1 MRLLNKGEWQSR
13 EKAAIT
19 SGKRGLPLR
28 SIGLLASR
36 ARLLPSLAPTP
47 DVSNLPLGQARR
59 RVKAKLVPA
68 LPEQTKQETKTSR
81 DAGSNSRIPLKTHGI
96 SECRYGD
103 WERPNYV

>member
-19 SGKRGLPLR
+19 SGNRGLPLR

-36 ARLLPSLAPTP
+36 ARLLLSLAPTP
-47 DVSNLPLGQARR
+47 DVSNLPLGQVRR
-59 RVKAKLVPA
+59 RRKANPVPA

-81 DAGSNSRIPLKTHGI
+81 NAGSNSRIPF
-96 SECRYGD
+96 
-103 WERPNYV
+103 